1 MPRVLYLTYYYPP
14 SGGSGVQ
21 RSLKMTRYLPEFGW
35 EPVVVTVD
43 PDFAAYPDQDPDLVA
58 DIPPNLPLIR
68 TRSWDPYAVYAR
80 LKGKDKREVVSTGF
94 VQDGPISRAERLAR
108 WVRGNVFLPDARV
121 FWVPFAV
128 RAAARVLEET
138 PCDVVLTSGPPHST
152 HLAGWWLHHMHGIP
166 WVADIRDPWT
176 SIYYYDAIPRTR
188 LARALDAWLERKVWR
203 EATAAVTV
211 GEAMADHVAERSGRR
226 PVVIR
231 NGFDA
236 ADFAGAPPPSRPKDV
251 CVMGFVGT
259 FIGQQNPTALWEVWA
274 KLRAEGQ
281 LSALRLRLTGAI
293 DASVLHS
300 LSAAGL
306 REVVDVQP
314 YLPHAAAIEA
324 MRNAHLLLLPINRT
338 EGAER
343 ILTGK
348 LFEYVASGTPVLAL
362 GPEGSE
368 VGAILQE
375 TGAGALMHWDD
386 RDHIAAFILDL
397 YARWERGGMERAS
410 PELTPAREA
419 LSRQAQARALAEVL
433 QSVVR
438 HG

>member
-43 PDFAAYPDQDPDLVA
+43 PAFAAYPDQDPDLVA
-58 DIPPNLPLIR
+58 DIPPDLHVVR
-68 TRSWDPYAVYAR
+68 TRSWDPYALYGR
-80 LKGKDKREVVSTGF
+80 MKGKGKAEVVSTGF
-94 VQDGPISRAERLAR
+94 VQEGPISRAERLAR
-108 WVRGNVFLPDARV
+108 WVRGNLFLPDARV

-128 RAAARVLEET
+128 RAAAKVLENT

-152 HLAGWWLHHMHGIP
+152 HLAGWWLHQMHGIP

-176 SIYYYDAIPRTR
+176 SIYYYESMPRTR
-188 LARALDAWLERKVWR
+188 IARTFDAYLERKIWA
-203 EATAAVTV
+203 EASATVTV
-211 GEAMADHVAERSGRR
+211 GEAMADHVEERSGKR

-236 ADFAGAPPPSRPKDV
+236 ADFAHTLPPSRPKNH

-259 FIGQQNPTALWEVWA
+259 FIGQQNPETLWEVWA
-274 KLRAEGQ
+274 KLRAEGR

-293 DASVLHS
+293 DATVLHS
-300 LSAAGL
+300 LSRAGL
-306 REVVDVQP
+306 RDVVEVQP
-314 YLPHAAAIEA
+314 YVPHAAAIQA
-324 MRNAHLLLLPINRT
+324 MRDAHLLLLPINRT
-338 EGAER
+338 DGAER

-362 GPEGSE
+362 GPAGSE
-368 VGAILQE
+368 VGTVLREA
-375 TGAGALMHWDD
+375 GAGSMLHWED
-386 RDHIAAFILDL
+386 RDGIAATLL
-397 YARWERGGMERAS
+397 NAYARWERGEEDAE
-410 PELTPAREA
+410 PVLTPARAA
-419 LSRQAQARALAEVL
+419 LSRQAQAQALANVL
-433 QSVVR
+433 TSVAR